1 MKGDSLVFLAQ
12 ESWDEGPCTITLVL
26 ELRALR
32 QGDVV
37 SGAGEW
43 RIETSGTCGGDGSVA
58 PPTTI
63 PWYSYTSRSTC
74 SSIPDM
80 PPPRP
85 PCTSA

>member
-58 PPTTI
+58 GRDLIELSGVRTATVAAKD
-63 PWYSYTSRSTC
+63 C
-74 SSIPDM
+74 Q
-80 PPPRP
+80 
-85 PCTSA
+85 